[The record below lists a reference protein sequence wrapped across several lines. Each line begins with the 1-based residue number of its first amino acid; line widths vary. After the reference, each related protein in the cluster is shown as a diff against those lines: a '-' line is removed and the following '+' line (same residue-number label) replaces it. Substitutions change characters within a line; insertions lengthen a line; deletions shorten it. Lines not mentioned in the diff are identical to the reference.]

1 MKISCVISEFNPF
14 HNGHKY
20 LIDTQRR
27 SGATHIVAVMSGSF
41 VQRGECAALSKRLR
55 AEVALK
61 NGVDLVLELS
71 SPWAVSAASS
81 FARGGVYIAS
91 ALGVC
96 DTLFFGSE
104 CGDVSLLIRCAETIL
119 SSKFAPVFKEKFSG
133 ASSYAA
139 AVQSAV
145 GEIAGDDCAEALS
158 SANNILAVEY
168 IKELISQGSSITPET
183 ISRRAVAHD
192 SSVTSEGF
200 ASASFIRGELDAQ
213 GYKPYVPENAVDLI
227 EKAISS
233 GERADFSRLD
243 KTILYRLRTMSLKE
257 LADIPEVAEGL
268 EYSLMRA
275 VGNCTGV
282 DEVLKSTV
290 CRRYSLPRIKR
301 VFSCALLG
309 IDRKLQRSNPGY
321 IRVLGLNSRGG
332 EILRM
337 AKKRCTLPIITK
349 PASYKKQLEKS
360 AFAAFEKDV
369 LATDIRTL
377 ACKSG
382 KMGSDFLDF
391 PVVAD

>member
-20 LIDTQRR
+20 LIETQRV

-55 AEVALK
+55 TEAALK

-71 SPWAVSAASS
+71 SPWAVSAASP

-104 CGDVSLLIRCAETIL
+104 CGDVSLLTRCAETIL
-119 SSKFAPVFKEKFSG
+119 SSKFNPVFKEKFSG
-133 ASSYAA
+133 AISYAA

-145 GEIAGDDCAEALS
+145 GEIAGDDCAKVLS

-168 IKELISQGSSITPET
+168 IKELISQCSPIVPET
-183 ISRRAVAHD
+183 VPRRAVAHD
-192 SSVTSEGF
+192 SSVVSEGF
-200 ASASFIRGELDAQ
+200 ASASFIRRELDTQ
-213 GYKPYVPENAVDLI
+213 GYKPYVPENTLELI
-227 EKAISS
+227 EKALTS
-233 GERADFSRLD
+233 GERADYRLLD
-243 KTILYRLRTMSLKE
+243 KTILYRLRTMSLE
-257 LADIPEVAEGL
+257 QLAKLPEVAEGL
-268 EYSLMRA
+268 EHSLMRT
-275 VGNCTGV
+275 VGGCSDI
-282 DEVLKSTV
+282 DEVLKAIV
-290 CRRYSLPRIKR
+290 CRRYSLPRMKR
-301 VFSCALLG
+301 IFACALLG
-309 IDRKLQRSNPGY
+309 IDRELQRRNPGY

-332 EILRM
+332 EVLRM
-337 AKKRCTLPIITK
+337 AKKRSTLPIITK
-349 PASYKKQLEKS
+349 PASYKKQLQGS
-360 AFAAFEKDV
+360 AALAFEKDI

-391 PVVAD
+391 PVIEN